1 MSMSEGYI
9 LLRVDPHIWNDQ
21 SLNYPEK
28 IILNLIYGFTAQGKC
43 CLVGNDWIA
52 DKFGMDVFL
61 VRDIINMLAARGFIK
76 VYPGTAGS
84 YRRMSINIP
93 GEPDPCTDGEY
104 VAYTEV

>member
-1 MSMSEGYI
+1 MSEGYI

-43 CLVGNDWIA
+43 CYVSNDWISAKFGIDPNLVGNII
-52 DKFGMDVFL
+52 GML
-61 VRDIINMLAARGFIK
+61 KTRGFIN
-76 VYPGTAGS
+76 VTPGSAGEP
-84 YRRMSINIP
+84 RRMCINIP
-93 GEPDPCTDGEY
+93 GEPDPCLEGEY